1 MKRSEE
7 QALIRRA
14 AAGDRDAAGV
24 FIRAYQNQLYA
35 YLLRL
40 SGRRE
45 LAEDIVQDAFVRVLT
60 NLDRF
65 DPRFRF
71 STWLFTIARR
81 LFINAIQKHQPAYDS
96 DTVSARAG
104 RTDRPEAPVI
114 QQDSDAASRDQLQR
128 ALMSLSLEQREV
140 ILLFHQ
146 QDWPIW
152 LIAEHLTMPEGTV
165 KSHLHRGRR
174 RLREAMESDQRKAD
188 LGRAD
193 ASGTR
198 DIDDAEAEIRVGA
211 MIRPREVTHD

>member
-7 QALIRRA
+7 QALIRKA

-24 FIRAYQNQLYA
+24 FIREYQNQLFA

-40 SGRRE
+40 SGRRD

-71 STWLFTIARR
+71 STWLFTIAKR
-81 LFINAIQKHQPAYDS
+81 LFLNAIQKHRPSYDS
-96 DTVSARAG
+96 ESVSARAG
-104 RTDRPEAPVI
+104 NAERPESSVI
-114 QQDSDAASRDQLQR
+114 RDDTALTTRDTLQR
-128 ALMSLSLEQREV
+128 ALMSLSLEQRDV
-140 ILLFHQ
+140 LLLFHQ

-152 LIAEHLTMPEGTV
+152 LIAEHLAMPEGTV

-174 RLREAMESDQRKAD
+174 RLREAMLAAENAPAEEGVAEVPEVLIRSAP
-188 LGRAD
+188 RA
-193 ASGTR
+193 G
-198 DIDDAEAEIRVGA
+198 
-211 MIRPREVTHD
+211 REVTR